1 MSKLIGVDAFGSVLK
16 KFHETGELD
25 TNEIYP
31 YRIEGLG
38 KNLIPGATDF
48 EAIDEFIKVTDEE
61 SAHTAREIS
70 KTEGIFAGYTC
81 GAVMQATKQLDAKGF
96 FGKDSNVVLI
106 FPDHGSRYMS
116 KIYSD
121 EWMENQGFLNN
132 TTVEET
138 PQIQNRKVYSKTELR
153 SMRDIFD
160 RIRENKGPLG
170 KWASQ
175 AEGYFVFPKLEG
187 PISNRMMF
195 QGKEVI
201 TWSINDYLGLANLPE
216 IKKVDGDT
224 AAEYGSAYP
233 MGARM
238 MSGIMSAIDALVN
251 KDDIIVYDVDCHA
264 CIIDGVRLHMGK
276 RFTFKHNDIESLE
289 VNLERATKMSEQ
301 TGGGILVIS
310 EGVFGMRGQQGKLKE
325 IVALKKKY
333 GFRLLVD
340 DAHGFGTLG
349 KTGAGAGEEQG
360 VQDDIDVY
368 FATFAKSMASIGAFL
383 AADQE
388 IIDYLKYNL
397 RSQMFAKS
405 LPMVYVKGALKRL
418 DMLRTMPQLKEK
430 LWENVDALQNG
441 LKEKGFDIGTTTSC
455 VTPVY
460 LNGSIPEA
468 MALVKDLR
476 ENYGIFCSIVVYPVI
491 PKGLNF
497 IKNDSYCNPYFRRY
511 SHHFRCFLCN

>member
-1 MSKLIGVDAFGSVLK
+1 
-16 KFHETGELD
+16 
-25 TNEIYP
+25 
-31 YRIEGLG
+31 
-38 KNLIPGATDF
+38 
-48 EAIDEFIKVTDEE
+48 
-61 SAHTAREIS
+61 
-70 KTEGIFAGYTC
+70 
-81 GAVMQATKQLDAKGF
+81 
-96 FGKDSNVVLI
+96 
-106 FPDHGSRYMS
+106 
-116 KIYSD
+116 
-121 EWMENQGFLNN
+121 
-132 TTVEET
+132 
-138 PQIQNRKVYSKTELR
+138 
-153 SMRDIFD
+153 MRDLFD
-160 RIRENKGPLG
+160 RIIANKGPLG

-187 PISNRMMF
+187 QISNRMKF
-195 QGKEVI
+195 QGKDVI

-216 IKKVDGDT
+216 IKKVDGDA
-224 AAEYGSAYP
+224 AAEYGAAYP

-238 MSGIMSAIDALVN
+238 MSGHTKYHEQLEQECAAFVEKEASYLLNFGYQGFMSVIDALVT

-276 RFTFKHNDIESLE
+276 RFTYKHNDVESFE
-289 VNLERATKMSEQ
+289 KNLDRATKMAEQ

-310 EGVFGMRGQQGKLKE
+310 EGVFGMRGEQGILKE

-333 GFRLLVD
+333 NFRLLVD

-349 KTGAGAGEEQG
+349 KTGGGAGQEQG

-368 FATFAKSMASIGAFL
+368 LATFAKSMASIGAFV

-418 DMLRTMPQLKEK
+418 EMLRTMPELKEK
-430 LWENVDALQNG
+430 LWENVNALQGG
-441 LKEKGFDIGTTTSC
+441 LKKRGFDIGTTTSC

-491 PKGLNF
+491 PKGL
-497 IKNDSYCNPYFRRY
+497 ILLRMIPTA
-511 SHHFRCFLCN
+511 SHTLEDVAITLDAFSSIRERLENGTYKRLSAAVAAAMGE